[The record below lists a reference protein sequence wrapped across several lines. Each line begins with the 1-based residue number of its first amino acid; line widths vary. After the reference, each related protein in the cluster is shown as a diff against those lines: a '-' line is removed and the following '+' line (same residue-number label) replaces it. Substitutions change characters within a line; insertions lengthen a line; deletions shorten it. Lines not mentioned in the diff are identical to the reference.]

1 MIYYIITAYILAT
14 LWFSTHCSDCYFS
27 KKHYIVI
34 NKHNNTLPIIHL
46 RTFKMG
52 QNNSNINKYSHTCH
66 VTI

>member
-27 KKHYIVI
+27 KTHYIVI
-34 NKHNNTLPIIHL
+34 NKHNNTLPII
-46 RTFKMG
+46 MPI
-52 QNNSNINKYSHTCH
+52 NNSNINKYSHTCH